1 MANEPKL
8 QMEFVFENEHKY
20 TAPRK
25 LDSVKESELIIR
37 CWDNSVKGPDGVI
50 IEAKEN
56 LYRSENYERSENAFT
71 LNLQTGK
78 NQVELTF
85 KIYFVEN
92 KPPENI
98 LQRVYEEEER
108 IGIILITGLK
118 YKDMCG
124 MSGFLEFKLDKEK
137 HSTKDYWTTSKSE
150 LKSPVSLFLVD
161 KISTLTIYCVL
172 SSSQG
177 CPTDKIKIGP
187 SNDKSEKLWDNLTKL
202 GYCAVGP
209 VILSE
214 RGMDYSSVEFLL
226 SLHTILS
233 IDPLTLSPPP
243 SPSLPSSPVFSNI
256 NIDSTSNIEIIDSA
270 SNIEIINTAVTSPFK
285 SSYPI
290 PPSPTT
296 TSSSSISLIDDDYE
310 TKSNRSSNIYE
321 PSFISRDSIN
331 YSTSITSPWS
341 SPSYVADK
349 QTISD
354 KYFIKNRMT
363 KQSSSSIFNQRNK
376 IFFGENIKKT
386 NDIVIIKIFS
396 DQVWWQNEVRMF
408 KKLMNIENYFEYL
421 VKCQEMNHQ
430 KEYYVVTSYMG
441 NSLDMIVDRF
451 KNLQD
456 IKHLFFNVCKCVD
469 FLHQNEI
476 VHMDINPSNI
486 ICKNDNN
493 KPCSVRLCDSPEL
506 LLDGDGNSKV
516 KANYLHDIYS
526 LGCLLYF
533 LLTKRP
539 LYTSKEELDVIMMGN
554 MKEKIKSDINNEI
567 ASGLINWMTNPVG
580 RPKIDVVLQSKFFKE

>member
-20 TAPRK
+20 TAPPSDKSSKKASWNESILLNLQK

-456 IKHLFFNVCKCVD
+456 IKHLFFNV
-469 FLHQNEI
+469 
-476 VHMDINPSNI
+476 
-486 ICKNDNN
+486 
-493 KPCSVRLCDSPEL
+493 SPEL